1 MRKTSTYF
9 LERKDWQVVV
19 TLLMAISVI
28 VITHFFAI
36 QELDKYEDS
45 SVMVRAS
52 YQRDSLLRELEGNLV
67 DMENSGQQLVLLEQ
81 DEFVGTTEKAIQQA
95 AEQLAAVR
103 NLFRES
109 AEQQTVAQLER
120 WAEEKIQFNKTRL
133 RGYQQAGQFAA
144 DPMAGSD
151 RSLVLWD
158 SISTLTAA
166 IRQQHHRQL
175 DAFISQK
182 NRTSTWLRF
191 ASWASVF
198 LVFLLSF
205 FSIYY
210 LAKTARNRYAAERE
224 KEQQQHELE
233 QHLIFIKDLYD
244 HAPIGYHSI
253 DPEGLIIEIN
263 QTELDWLGYGR
274 EEVVGKM
281 KISEVFLPEIRE
293 NEEQLFPDIGGTA
306 NEKGMRGKLKCKDG
320 SLMQVLAS
328 SRAVIDK
335 AGNFSFSRSATM
347 DFTAYKKMEDA
358 LIQARE
364 LAEQSVQLKE
374 QFIANM
380 SHEIRTPLNA
390 ILGFSN
396 LLQRSGLNNNQ
407 QEFAQGIRTSSENLL
422 AVINDIL
429 DFSKIAAGAIRIE
442 QIPFSLP
449 ALLQSVDQMF
459 HYRADEKHLEFEVQ
473 AAKNVPEAVLGDPT
487 RLTQILVNLLGNAFK
502 FTEQGRVALS
512 VTSTEQQAGTA
523 LIEFRVSD
531 TGIGIAPEMRD
542 VIFERFG
549 QASADTTRR
558 FGGAGL
564 GLTISRQLAEL
575 QGGSIRVE
583 SAEGQ
588 GATFIVEIPYPIAEG
603 AGAQSQNQLLDSRL
617 KNGKVKILI
626 VEDNPLNQRIA
637 ELLLDDW
644 EFLHEHAA
652 NGKIALEMLRNNVYD
667 LVLMDIQMPE
677 MDGYT
682 AAQAIRQTL
691 GLQVPVIAT
700 TAHAFAGEREKCISY
715 GMNDYISKPIKEK
728 ELLALIQRYVLPMEK
743 KKHSYLISGNTKQDP
758 AGFDRQYVLD
768 ISKGKPAVLKEM
780 AGLFVSQSAKELEQL
795 TKALQSNNFGDAAM
809 AAHSMKSTAAY
820 MGFAATLGE
829 RLKELELAARDKLPD
844 ATVLNA
850 LYNQVNQLRREVV
863 DFLEKGL

>member
-1 MRKTSTYF
+1 MKETSTYS
-9 LERKDWQVVV
+9 LERKDWQVVI

-28 VITHFFAI
+28 VIVHFFAI

-45 SVMVRAS
+45 SAVVKES
-52 YQRDSLLRELEGNLV
+52 YQRDNDLRQLEGDLAE
-67 DMENSGQQLVLLEQ
+67 MERALQRLVLMGQE
-81 DEFVGTTEKAIQQA
+81 EFVGVTDKTIQQA
-95 AEQLAAVR
+95 EQQLAAVR

-109 AEQQTVAQLER
+109 TEQETVAQLVR
-120 WAEEKIQFNKTRL
+120 LVDEKIQANKITL

-144 DPMAGSD
+144 AQMIGSD
-151 RSLVLWD
+151 RSRVLLD
-158 SISTLTAA
+158 SISTLTNT
-166 IRQQHHRQL
+166 IRQQHHRYL
-175 DAFISQK
+175 DNFISQK
-182 NRTSTWLRF
+182 NTTSNWLRF
-191 ASWASVF
+191 VSWTSVF

-233 QHLIFIKDLYD
+233 AHLVFIKDLYE
-244 HAPIGYHSI
+244 HAPIGYHSV

-281 KISEVFLPEIRE
+281 KIAEVFIPEIHE
-293 NEEQLFPDIGGTA
+293 NEEQAFPDIGGNT
-306 NEKGMRGKLKCKDG
+306 NEKGMRGKLKCQDG

-328 SRAVIDK
+328 SRAVRNK
-335 AGNFSFSRSATM
+335 AGNFSFSRSAM
-347 DFTAYKKMEDA
+347 IDFTAYKKMEDA

-364 LAEQSVQLKE
+364 LAEQSGQLKE

-396 LLQRSGLNNNQ
+396 LLQRSGLNDHQ

-422 AVINDIL
+422 AIINDIL

-449 ALLQSVDQMF
+449 ALLHSVDQMF
-459 HYRADEKHLEFEVQ
+459 HYRADEKRLKFEVQ
-473 AAKNVPEAVLGDPT
+473 TAGNVPEAVLGDPT

-502 FTEQGRVALS
+502 FTDQGRVTLS

-531 TGIGIAPEMRD
+531 TGIGIAAEKLG
-542 VIFERFG
+542 VVFERFG

-564 GLTISRQLAEL
+564 GLTISKQLIEL
-575 QGGSIRVE
+575 QGGHIRVE

-588 GATFIVEIPYPIAEG
+588 GATFIVGIPYLIAEA
-603 AGAQSQNQLLDSRL
+603 AGTQGQGQLLDNRF

-626 VEDNPLNQRIA
+626 VEDNPLNQRIV

-644 EFLHEHAA
+644 GFSHEHAA
-652 NGKIALEMLRNNVYD
+652 NGKIALEMLRHNVYD

-682 AAQAIRQTL
+682 AAQAIRQAL
-691 GLQVPVIAT
+691 GLQVTIIAT

-715 GMNDYISKPIKEK
+715 GMNDYISKPIKEQ
-728 ELLALIQRYVLPMEK
+728 ELMALIRRYVLPEEK
-743 KKHSYLISGNTKQDP
+743 KKYQYISSGSSQPEP
-758 AGFDRQYVLD
+758 AGFDRQYVFD
-768 ISKGKPAVLKEM
+768 IAKGKPAVLKEM

-795 TKALQSNNFGDAAM
+795 TKALQSNNFGDAAT

-829 RLKELELAARDKLPD
+829 RLKEMELAARDKSPD
-844 ATVLNA
+844 AAVLNG
-850 LYNQVNQLRREVV
+850 LFDQVKKLREEVV
-863 DFLEKGL
+863 DFLQNGL